1 MSPMLAKGGNTPLPT
16 ARCTVTVAATAP
28 GVATDVC
35 AVLLAKDGKVRGD
48 DDLVFYNHP
57 AQDGVVLGGRSVLVD
72 LPAVPAS
79 VDRIAIVASVDPTLP
94 AAAHF
99 TAADTPR
106 AVIECGGV
114 RIGFEPPPF
123 TDRET
128 AAVLVEIYRRD
139 GAWKVRAVGQG
150 WDTGLAGLATAF
162 GIVVDDAPA
171 APAPAPAPA
180 PVPIPAPARAP
191 ITAPAPAPVAV
202 PVPVT
207 VPAPVPAAAMS
218 LEKVQRAAPGLVNL
232 YKAAQVSLTKS
243 GVMGQRAAVY
253 LVLDHSGSMSRFYR
267 DGTMQHLAEQ
277 VLGLS
282 VNLDDDG
289 TVPLMFFSNGVDL
302 VADLNLENYRGRIER
317 LHAPLDWGGTC
328 YTPAML
334 AVIEHYQATG
344 SRDPA
349 FVVFQTD
356 GEPFDRK
363 ATRELLRR
371 SSALPIFWQFVGF
384 GSSRDLRFLRSLD
397 TLDRRTVDNAG
408 YFAAG
413 QQPAARSDADLYDRL
428 MKEFPDWLKAARA
441 AGVLR

>member
-1 MSPMLAKGGNTPLPT
+1 MSVMLPKGGNAPLPT
-16 ARCTVTVAATAP
+16 GRCEVTVITAP
-28 GVATDVC
+28 AGAATDVC

-57 AQDGVVLGGRSVLVD
+57 AQDGVVLGGRTITAD
-72 LPAVPAS
+72 LSAVPAT
-79 VDRIAIVASVDPTLP
+79 VDRIAIVAGIDPTLP
-94 AAAHF
+94 NAHF
-99 TAADTPR
+99 SAADTPR

-123 TDRET
+123 THRET
-128 AAVLVEIYRRD
+128 VAVLVEIYRRD

-150 WDTGLAGLATAF
+150 WDTGLAGLATSF
-162 GIVVDDAPA
+162 GIVVDDAVPVPVPVPVPVA
-171 APAPAPAPA
+171 VPAPAVA
-180 PVPIPAPARAP
+180 PVPVPA
-191 ITAPAPAPVAV
+191 AV
-202 PVPVT
+202 PVPV
-207 VPAPVPAAAMS
+207 PVPAAAMS
-218 LEKVQRAAPGLVNL
+218 LEKVQRTAPGLVNL
-232 YKAAQVSLTKS
+232 YKAAHVSLAKS
-243 GVMGQRAAVY
+243 GVIGQRAAVY
-253 LVLDHSGSMSRFYR
+253 LVLDHSGSMSGFYR

-289 TVPLMFFSNGVDL
+289 TVPLLFFSNGVDL
-302 VADLNLENYRGRIER
+302 IADLNLENYRGRIDH

-328 YTPAML
+328 YTPAMR

-344 SRDPA
+344 SADPA
-349 FVVFQTD
+349 FVIFQTD

-371 SSALPIFWQFVGF
+371 ASALPIFWQFVGF
-384 GSSRDLRFLRSLD
+384 GPSRDLRFLRSLD

-413 QQPAARSDADLYDRL
+413 PRPASRSDADLYDRL

-441 AGVLR
+441 AGVIR